1 MIKKEIKMNK
11 NKEKSFLLIHN
22 YLTIEAENFKEKVQA
37 KKFEFLF
44 IFKYFL
50 AHFVCICTYR
60 QIGKNHGIFLYQE
73 KTSVFRYLCMIYPKI
88 GN

>member
-37 KKFEFLF
+37 KKFKFLF
-44 IFKYFL
+44 ISRLLPKRRLYILLSSSSFFFSTIYKF
-50 AHFVCICTYR
+50 TYYSL
-60 QIGKNHGIFLYQE
+60 IFLYLVQR
-73 KTSVFRYLCMIYPKI
+73 S
-88 GN
+88 